1 MRNFKRVTSCFLA
14 LIALYSCQQD
24 EYILDSEV
32 DEITTPEK
40 TEVAGFYLLN
50 EGNMGSNTATI
61 DYMDFTKGLYNRNIY
76 FYHKLFVQL

>member
-1 MRNFKRVTSCFLA
+1 MRNLKAITSCFLA
-14 LIALYSCQQD
+14 LITLYSCQQD
-24 EYILDSEV
+24 VYVIDKEE

-61 DYMDFTKGLYNRNIY
+61 DYMDFTKGVYNRNI
-76 FYHKLFVQL
+76 